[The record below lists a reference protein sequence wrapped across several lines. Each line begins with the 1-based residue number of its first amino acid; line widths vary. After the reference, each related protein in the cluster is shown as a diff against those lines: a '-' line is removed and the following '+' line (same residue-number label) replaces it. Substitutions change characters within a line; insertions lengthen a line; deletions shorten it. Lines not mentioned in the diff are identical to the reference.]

1 MKYIV
6 SIAVDGRLSIEV
18 EAENFKQA
26 RSKAILAAGDNDFNT
41 MEYINL
47 IAVNAEREDG
57 IFEDYW

>member
-6 SIAVDGRLSIEV
+6 SVAVDGRLSIEV

-26 RSKAILAAGDNDFNT
+26 ESKAILAARDNDFNT

-57 IFEDYW
+57 IFEDY